1 MTEAKQTNEPA
12 KQAVPEFRV
21 FQHDKPAMAL
31 GLAVNHLM
39 NKPAFAKLPFG
50 EWSQILVG
58 QINRKHYYFVL
69 DANNKIVGFAGRA
82 LASKEHAEAWAEG
95 RRPLSYED
103 SIAGDCMVCNAWS
116 ANATHVHRWM
126 FREAN
131 NVWAGKRLVYFR
143 RFYPDGRVRPARINV
158 AKSWEGKAREGEPG
172 R

>member
-1 MTEAKQTNEPA
+1 MTDSARAIETAKKAP
-12 KQAVPEFRV
+12 PEYRV

-39 NKPAFAKLPFG
+39 TKPAFAKLQFG

-69 DANNKIVGFAGRA
+69 DAQNQIQGFAGWA
-82 LASKEHAEAWAEG
+82 LATREKAEAWLAG

-103 SIAGDCMVCNAWS
+103 SLTGDCMVCNAWS
-116 ANATHVHRWM
+116 ANSTKVHRWM

-131 NVWAGKRLVYFR
+131 NVWSGKRLVFFKRY
-143 RFYPDGRVRPARINV
+143 YPDGRIRPARINV
-158 AKSWEGKAREGEPG
+158 SNTWE
-172 R
+172 